1 MTAQEKYPYKNQDCF
16 KLDENLKL
24 ITNEISDNILKQN
37 LAPSYLNS
45 LKLQKNFLELSFVS
59 ENCIAVIEKKRLNES
74 AEMLNKESIK
84 QEDSIIKKNYKEQY
98 LYIGFGAIVL
108 LLGLYIVKKGK

>member
-1 MTAQEKYPYKNQDCF
+1 MTAQQKYPYINQDCF
-16 KLDENLKL
+16 QIDKHLKDIMFE
-24 ITNEISDNILKQN
+24 ITDNILKQN
-37 LAPSYLNS
+37 FSSYLDS
-45 LKLQKNFLELSFVS
+45 LKIQKSILEVNFIKK
-59 ENCIAVIEKKRLNES
+59 NCNAVIEIKRLNES

-108 LLGLYIVKKGK
+108 LVGLYIVKKQK

>member
-1 MTAQEKYPYKNQDCF
+1 MTAQEKYPYINQDCV

-24 ITNEISDNILKQN
+24 ITNEISEDILKQS
-37 LAPSYLNS
+37 LTPSYLKS
-45 LKLQKNFLELSFVS
+45 LKNQKSFLELNFISK
-59 ENCIAVIEKKRLNES
+59 NCRLVLEKKKLEQS
-74 AEMLNKESIK
+74 AEILNKESIK